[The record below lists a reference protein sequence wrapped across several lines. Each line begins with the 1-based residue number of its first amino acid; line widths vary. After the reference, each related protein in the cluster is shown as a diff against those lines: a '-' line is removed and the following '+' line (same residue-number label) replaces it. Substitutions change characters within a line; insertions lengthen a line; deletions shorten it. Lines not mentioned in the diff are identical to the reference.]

1 MLLGI
6 IDISTWRVG
15 FIPQNTWAWFKKDDN
30 LVEAIWASKVAYAKP
45 FKVVWGI

>member
-15 FIPQNTWAWFKKDDN
+15 FIPQNAWAWLKKDDN
-30 LVEAIWASKVAYAKP
+30 HVEAIWASTYAKH